1 MPTPEVNEC
10 SYETVFNPES
20 GVAVMIDPFSLLYA
34 SLFCTSLTAA
44 FAAGGTRHGALA
56 RCYVANAVI
65 YLLLGVCHWM
75 HL

>member
-1 MPTPEVNEC
+1 
-10 SYETVFNPES
+10 
-20 GVAVMIDPFSLLYA
+20 MIDPFSLLYA